1 MTLLNHWVWKLLM
14 MAPLTNKQGGL
25 VMKFNEALQELLKG
39 KKVRKGTWPATE
51 YIYLVGD
58 LVLTDNNKRYQM
70 NRVDMEANWEIYNDI
85 HEGTILH
92 RYDGN
97 FAVVL
102 NTHGKYAIINTSTW
116 KMLLDGIDQDKI
128 ELYVGNLDFETVS

>member
-1 MTLLNHWVWKLLM
+1 
-14 MAPLTNKQGGL
+14 
-25 VMKFNEALQELLKG
+25 
-39 KKVRKGTWPATE
+39 
-51 YIYLVGD
+51 
-58 LVLTDNNKRYQM
+58 M
-70 NRVDMEANWEIYNDI
+70 NRVDMEDNWEIYNDI

-116 KMLLDGIDQDKI
+116 KMLLDGMDWGGLKECVD
-128 ELYVGNLDFETVS
+128 NLDFEIVY